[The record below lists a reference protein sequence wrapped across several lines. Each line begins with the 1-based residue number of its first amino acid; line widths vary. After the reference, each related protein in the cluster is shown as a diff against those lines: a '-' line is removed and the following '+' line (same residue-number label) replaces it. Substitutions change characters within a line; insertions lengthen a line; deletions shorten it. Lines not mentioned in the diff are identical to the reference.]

1 MIDLIS
7 KITAITEEKFLEEDF
22 RDCYILEVKI
32 SKNLRVEVFVDS
44 DSGMTINK
52 CTSISRYIGKIL
64 EEEDLISSKYTLEV
78 SSPGVDRPLVKRQY
92 NKHIGR
98 FVMVKLKNNTSC
110 EGQMTSVNEDGI
122 VLEIYDKKEHR
133 TISIAFDEIHET
145 KIILKFN
152 KKQK

>member
-7 KITAITEEKFLEEDF
+7 KITAITEEKFLDEDF
-22 RDCYILEVKI
+22 RDCFIVEVKI
-32 SKNLRVEVFVDS
+32 SKNLKIEVFVDS

-64 EEEDLISSKYTLEV
+64 EDEDLISSKYTLDI
-78 SSPGVDRPLVKRQY
+78 SSPGIERPLVKRQY
-92 NKHIGR
+92 KKHIGR
-98 FVMVKLKNNTSC
+98 IIQVKLKNNTIC
-110 EGQMTSVNEDGI
+110 EGQLSSVDESGI
-122 VLEIYDKKEHR
+122 VLEIHEKKEQR
-133 TISIAFDEIHET
+133 NISITFDDVQEA